1 METQPKREE
10 IPPISLERRLSR
22 DQEAEIDAC
31 YELLSSGRP
40 VSEVLEEMRRI
51 GKGGKVS
58 NATLAIKLAEVCE
71 QLDKTAA
78 TPGSIEPSD
87 QIDAPSTPIFE
98 PPRDFAEA
106 SRSKFRRLVWVGFIG
121 CFAASS
127 VTFAGI
133 VSVGQLPAVPTAP
146 PPICHGSG
154 TRTNQ
159 VGSNDSCSGA
169 RTNQTG
175 FNDIC
180 DGDSDAR
187 ESWRSPPGEVRC
199 VLGEALFRAR
209 GPGRRCAS
217 RNTACRH
224 L

>member
-10 IPPISLERRLSR
+10 IPWISLEPRLSR

-40 VSEVLEEMRRI
+40 VSEVLEELRRI
-51 GKGGKVS
+51 GTRGKVS
-58 NATLAIKLAEVCE
+58 NADQGIELAEVCK
-71 QLDKTAA
+71 QLDQTPGN
-78 TPGSIEPSD
+78 PGSIEPSD
-87 QIDAPSTPIFE
+87 QIDEASTPIFE

-106 SRSKFRRLVWVGFIG
+106 SRSEIPTPRLGRLYRLFCRKLGDIRGYRVGRPITRRPY
-121 CFAASS
+121 CS
-127 VTFAGI
+127 
-133 VSVGQLPAVPTAP
+133 PAD
-146 PPICHGSG
+146 CHGSG

-175 FNDIC
+175 LNDIC
-180 DGDSDAR
+180 NGDSNAR
-187 ESWRSPPGEVRC
+187 ESWRRPPGEVRC

-217 RNTACRH
+217 RNMACRH